1 LTRHGY
7 LYFGNNLLHFAVDSV
22 NNGGEMM
29 ADLRQD
35 LTYSLRRLSRAP
47 GFVFTV
53 VISIAL
59 GIAANSTI
67 FSMVSRFVLRPA
79 PVGEPSTLVSLHTTH
94 DGDRCCNNF
103 SWPVYTDVRDQS
115 RSFAGVAAYYE
126 LLPSSIGGAG
136 EPERIWGQSAT
147 ANFFDVAQIRMRLG
161 RGFLPNE
168 EHAPVIVLSHRLWEH
183 RFASDPAILG
193 KPITLSGHPFT
204 VVGVAPP
211 GFRGLDFILDP
222 QFWIPLGN
230 VEQLA
235 PSVPSRDSRTNH
247 WLGVVGRLAPGT
259 SRSQAAAELA
269 TLAQRLA
276 KTYPDTDNGNGF
288 RFEQAGS
295 LPPRDGATIRL
306 FLAGLS
312 VVVLLVLGIAC
323 ANVVNLLLA
332 QAATRQREMAVRIA
346 LGATRA
352 QLLRQMLVE
361 SVLLALGGGLV
372 GTLLSLWA
380 TSALSAF
387 RIPAPVPLDISLS
400 VDWRVLLYTF
410 ALSVGTGLL
419 FGVVPA
425 WIASRP
431 ILASALKGEDALVR
445 PGRRITLRNVLVV
458 SQIAM
463 SLVLLCATGLFL
475 RSLEGASSI
484 DIGFRSRDVLMMSV
498 DPRIHGYSPERTTQF
513 LTQMRERVAALPGV
527 VSVAATDSVPLA
539 GGNRSDGFHAEGQP
553 HSGPDPVVEL
563 YMATPGYFE
572 TMGIPRLA
580 GRDFANEGPDAPKV
594 AIVNQAF
601 AEHFFG
607 ATNPIGRQ
615 VNGAGVKY
623 EIVGVVKNIKSRT
636 LGEDTRYVLFRSLAQ
651 STGSDPS
658 FLGYQL
664 IVHTAGDSTAIANA
678 VRQQIHDLD
687 STMAIYDAE
696 TMQEH
701 LRKALFLPRLAGTL
715 FGVFGSIG
723 LVLAAVGL
731 YGVMSYSVS
740 RRTHEIGIRIALGAQ
755 LDAVRRLI
763 IGQGMLLTAIALVLG
778 LPVAWAVAKFFSS
791 FLYGVHPHDILTF
804 ATMPLFL
811 VAVALLAC
819 WAPARRA
826 ARTDIQSALRYE

>member
-1 LTRHGY
+1 
-7 LYFGNNLLHFAVDSV
+7 
-22 NNGGEMM
+22 
-29 ADLRQD
+29 
-35 LTYSLRRLSRAP
+35 
-47 GFVFTV
+47 
-53 VISIAL
+53 
-59 GIAANSTI
+59 
-67 FSMVSRFVLRPA
+67 MVSRFVLRPP
-79 PVGEPSTLVSLHTTH
+79 PVGDPSTLVSLHTTH

-103 SWPVYTDVRDQS
+103 SWPVYTDVRDHS
-115 RSFAGVAAYYE
+115 RSFSGVAAYYE
-126 LLPSSIGGAG
+126 LLPASIGGSG

-168 EHAPVIVLSHRLWEH
+168 ERAPVIVLSHLLWER

-235 PSVPSRDSRTNH
+235 PSVPSRDSRDFH
-247 WLGVVGRLAPGT
+247 WLGVVGRLTPGAT
-259 SRSQAAAELA
+259 RSQAAAELA

-323 ANVVNLLLA
+323 ANVANLLLA
-332 QAATRQREMAVRIA
+332 QAATRQREMAVRIT
-346 LGATRA
+346 LGATRS

-361 SVLLALGGGLV
+361 SVLLALGGGLL

-410 ALSVGTGLL
+410 VLSVGTGLL

-425 WIASRP
+425 LIASRP

-498 DPRIHGYSPERTTQF
+498 DPRIHGYSPERTTQL
-513 LTQMRERVAALPGV
+513 LTQLRERVAALPGV

-539 GGNRSDGFHAEGQP
+539 GGNSSDGFSAEGQP
-553 HSGPDPVVEL
+553 QSGPYPIVEL

-580 GRDFANEGPDAPKV
+580 GRDFANEGPNAPKV
-594 AIVNQAF
+594 AVVNQAF

-607 ATNPIGRQ
+607 SANPIGRQ
-615 VNGAGVKY
+615 VNGAGVNY

-678 VRQQIHDLD
+678 VRQQIHDVD

-701 LRKALFLPRLAGTL
+701 LSKALFLPRLAGTL
-715 FGVFGSIG
+715 FGIFGSIG

-755 LDAVRRLI
+755 LAAVHRLI
-763 IGQGMLLTAIALVLG
+763 IRQGMLLTAIALALG

-791 FLYGVHPHDILTF
+791 FLYGVHPHDMLTF
-804 ATMPLFL
+804 ATTPLFL
-811 VAVALLAC
+811 AAVALLAC
-819 WAPARRA
+819 WVPARRA
-826 ARTDIQSALRYE
+826 ARIDINSALRYE